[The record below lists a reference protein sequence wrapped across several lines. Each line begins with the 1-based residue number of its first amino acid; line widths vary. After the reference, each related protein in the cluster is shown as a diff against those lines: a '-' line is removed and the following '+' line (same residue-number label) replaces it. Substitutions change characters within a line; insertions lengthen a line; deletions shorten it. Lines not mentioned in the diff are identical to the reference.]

1 MAHAHLQGRDRLSLG
16 RVYYGWVIVAA
27 LSVTETVTWG
37 IVYYGF
43 PVFLGPMEQDLGAS
57 RVAVTGAFSVG
68 MGAAALLAIPVG
80 RWLDRHGPRGVMTAG
95 SCLAVLL
102 TVLWSRVESLP
113 ALYALWLLMG
123 VAMAATLYEPAFA
136 AIVGWFRTRHRD
148 RALLT
153 VTLVAGLASTIFM
166 PLEAWLLVRQG
177 WRAAL
182 VTLAIVLAAVT
193 VPLHALVL
201 RRPRPEP
208 APRDGRPAAPPAGVS
223 LAEARRTPVFWV
235 LTLAFVVSNFATI
248 SVTVHLIPYL
258 AARGWSVT
266 TAAAAV
272 GWIGAMQLPGRL
284 CFAPV
289 AAWVGHRWVT
299 AAVFLAQGL
308 ALAQLALVAR
318 MPSLVPMIVLLG
330 ASNGMSTLARASTI
344 AEVFGPRHYGSIAGA
359 VALGA
364 NGARAA
370 GPVGASLLFIGLGA
384 YERVFWVLAAALAL
398 VAAGV
403 AALEARGAREAP
415 AGAGGPA

>member
-1 MAHAHLQGRDRLSLG
+1 VGLA

-37 IVYYGF
+37 IIYYGF
-43 PVFLGPMEQDLGAS
+43 PVFLSAMEQDLGAS

-95 SCLAVLL
+95 SCLAVVL
-102 TVLWSRVESLP
+102 TFLWARVGSLP

-136 AIVGWFRTRHRD
+136 AVVGWFRTRHRD

-177 WRAAL
+177 WRAAV
-182 VTLAIVLAAVT
+182 VTLAVVLAVVT
-193 VPLHALVL
+193 VPIHALVL
-201 RRPRPEP
+201 RAPRPEP
-208 APRDGRPAAPPAGVS
+208 VARDGRPAAPPTGVS
-223 LAEARRTPVFWV
+223 LAEARRTVVFWV
-235 LTLAFVVSNFATI
+235 LTIAFVVSNFATI

-272 GWIGAMQLPGRL
+272 GWIGAMQLPGRVF
-284 CFAPV
+284 FAPV

-308 ALAQLALVAR
+308 ALAQLALVAQL
-318 MPSLVPMIVLLG
+318 PSLVPMIVMLG
-330 ASNGMSTLARASTI
+330 ASNGMSTLARASTT
-344 AEVFGPRHYGSIAGA
+344 AELFGARHYGAIAGA

-364 NGARAA
+364 NGARAV
-370 GPVGASLLFIGLGA
+370 GPVGASLLFVLLGA
-384 YERVFWVLAAALAL
+384 YERVFWLLAGALAL
-398 VAAGV
+398 VAVGV
-403 AALEARGAREAP
+403 AAIEARGAGGE
-415 AGAGGPA
+415 GPA

>member
-1 MAHAHLQGRDRLSLG
+1 MGLVGLA

-37 IVYYGF
+37 IIYYGF
-43 PVFLGPMEQDLGAS
+43 PVFLGAMEQDLGAS

-95 SCLAVLL
+95 SCLAVVL
-102 TVLWSRVESLP
+102 TFLWARVGSLP

-136 AIVGWFRTRHRD
+136 AVVGWFRTRHRD

-177 WRAAL
+177 WRAAV
-182 VTLAIVLAAVT
+182 VTLAVVLAVVT
-193 VPLHALVL
+193 VPIHALVL
-201 RRPRPEP
+201 RAPRPEP
-208 APRDGRPAAPPAGVS
+208 VARDGRPAAPPTGVS
-223 LAEARRTPVFWV
+223 LAAARRTVVFWV
-235 LTLAFVVSNFATI
+235 LTIAFVVSNFATI

-272 GWIGAMQLPGRL
+272 GWIGAMQLPGRVF
-284 CFAPV
+284 FAPV

-308 ALAQLALVAR
+308 ALAQLALVAQL
-318 MPSLVPMIVLLG
+318 PSLVPMIVMLG
-330 ASNGMSTLARASTI
+330 ASNGMSTLARASTT
-344 AEVFGPRHYGSIAGA
+344 AELFGARHYGAIAGA

-364 NGARAA
+364 NGARAV
-370 GPVGASLLFIGLGA
+370 GPVGASLLFVLLGA
-384 YERVFWVLAAALAL
+384 YERVFWLLAGALAL
-398 VAAGV
+398 VAVGV
-403 AALEARGAREAP
+403 AAIEARGAGGE
-415 AGAGGPA
+415 GPA

>member
-1 MAHAHLQGRDRLSLG
+1 MGLA

-37 IVYYGF
+37 IIYYGF
-43 PVFLGPMEQDLGAS
+43 PVFLGSMEQDLGAS

-95 SCLAVLL
+95 SCLAVVL
-102 TVLWSRVESLP
+102 TFLWARVGSLP

-177 WRAAL
+177 WRAAV
-182 VTLAIVLAAVT
+182 VTLAVVLAVVT
-193 VPLHALVL
+193 VPIHALVL
-201 RRPRPEP
+201 RAPRPEP
-208 APRDGRPAAPPAGVS
+208 AARDGRPAAPPPGVS
-223 LAEARRTPVFWV
+223 LAAARRTVVFWV
-235 LTLAFVVSNFATI
+235 LTIAFVVSNFATI

-272 GWIGAMQLPGRL
+272 GWIGAMQLPGRVF
-284 CFAPV
+284 FAPV

-308 ALAQLALVAR
+308 ALAQLALVAQL
-318 MPSLVPMIVLLG
+318 PSLVPMIVMLG
-330 ASNGMSTLARASTI
+330 ASNGMSTLARASTT
-344 AEVFGPRHYGSIAGA
+344 AELFGARHYGAIAGA

-364 NGARAA
+364 NGARAV
-370 GPVGASLLFIGLGA
+370 GPVGASLLFVLLGA
-384 YERVFWVLAAALAL
+384 YERVFWLLAGALAL
-398 VAAGV
+398 VAVGV
-403 AALEARGAREAP
+403 AAIEARGAGGE
-415 AGAGGPA
+415 GPA